1 MGLTTKQRH
10 AVKILSYSKAV
21 ERVGFS
27 RVEQEIGRQAISKF
41 ELATDAQRRGRSE
54 SIVADFLSD
63 GQEFAEKQC
72 GIGHDDIDV
81 YAVFKAM
88 K

>member
-27 RVEQEIGRQAISKF
+27 RVEQEIGRQAVGKF
-41 ELATDAQRRGRSE
+41 ELATDAQRRGQSE

-63 GQEFAEKQC
+63 GQELAEKHC
-72 GIGHDDIDV
+72 GIGHDEIDV
-81 YAVFKAM
+81 YSVFKHL